1 MGGYLRLELVRSVRD
16 ARYVVLALAAPV
28 GFYLL
33 FAGIFTGQRTQGGGL
48 PASVEVMVAM
58 AAFGAQWGALSA
70 TAPRLA
76 SDRERGWLDVLAV
89 TPLSAARVMA
99 ARICAAMLASLP
111 AVVAVGVTAR
121 LAHDVQLTAGQWSLG
136 LAALWVGVLP
146 FVLLGIV
153 IGTTTDTTT
162 AYGLSMACYFALAA
176 LGGLWVPPA
185 IFPAAL
191 RHVAAALPSYNQAE
205 LGWHIAA
212 GSAPSLSNFLVLAAW
227 TAGLA
232 VLAYWAGARP
242 SLARHASATVRD
254 NTVRDNTGRD
264 ATDRDAT
271 GRDATGRDAAAVL
284 LAGVSKSYGT
294 VRALDGLN
302 LEIPPRVIVA
312 LLGANGAGKT
322 TSIRVMLGL
331 AGADAGTARLFGVR
345 PSDAVGAGQVGAMLQ
360 DAELMTGVT
369 VSGLLRCIGGLYPQS
384 LDLETAIRLTGLEE
398 IRNRR
403 TERLSTG
410 QAQRVQFAVAMI
422 GKPALLVLDEPTA
435 GLDVQAQQVFWD
447 GVRAC
452 RASGQTVLFS
462 THYLE
467 EADQNADR
475 IVVIRAGTTVADG
488 TPEQVRAAGR
498 SAAIV
503 SFTWLGTPPTATPPT
518 GLDGLDGLP
527 GVTAVDLDGS
537 RIRLH
542 TTLPDETVWS
552 LYDQRQHITGLT
564 VTDGGLK
571 SAFLSLTGTGQDR

>member
-76 SDRERGWLDVLAV
+76 SDRDRGWLDILAV
-89 TPLSAARVMA
+89 TPLSATRVMA
-99 ARICAAMLASLP
+99 ARICAALLASLP

-185 IFPAAL
+185 IFPAVL

-212 GSAPSLSNFLVLAAW
+212 DSAPSLSNFLVLAAW

-242 SLARHASATVRD
+242 SLARPLSARVLD
-254 NTVRDNTGRD
+254 NTVRDNTGPD
-264 ATDRDAT
+264 N
-271 GRDATGRDAAAVL
+271 AAVR

-302 LEIPPRVIVA
+302 LEIPQRVIVA

-331 AGADAGTARLFGVR
+331 TGADAGTARLFGAR
-345 PSDAVGAGQVGAMLQ
+345 PADAVAAGQVGAMLQ

-369 VSGLLRCIGGLYPQS
+369 VGGLLRCIGGFYPQP
-384 LDLETAIRLTGLEE
+384 LDLQTAIKLTGLEQ

-410 QAQRVQFAVAMI
+410 QAQRVRFAVAMI

-452 RASGQTVLFS
+452 QASGQTVLFS

-475 IVVIRAGTTVADG
+475 IVVIRAGATVADG
-488 TPEQVRAAGR
+488 TPDQVRAAGR
-498 SAAIV
+498 SATIV
-503 SFTWLGTPPTATPPT
+503 SFTWLGTPPT
-518 GLDGLDGLP
+518 GLDGLP
-527 GVTAVDLDGS
+527 GVTAVELDGHI
-537 RIRLH
+537 IRLH
-542 TTLPDETVWS
+542 TAHPDETVWS

>member
-1 MGGYLRLELVRSVRD
+1 MGGYLRLELARSVRD
-16 ARYVVLALAAPV
+16 VRYVVLALAAPV

-99 ARICAAMLASLP
+99 ARICAALLASLP

-121 LAHDVQLTAGQWSLG
+121 LAHDVQLTVGQWSLG

-242 SLARHASATVRD
+242 SLARPVSATVRD
-254 NTVRDNTGRD
+254 NTVRDDTGRD
-264 ATDRDAT
+264 DT
-271 GRDATGRDAAAVL
+271 GRDDTGRDDAAVR
-284 LAGVSKSYGT
+284 LAGVSRSYGS

-302 LEIPPRVIVA
+302 LEIPQRAIVA

-331 AGADAGTARLFGVR
+331 AGTDSGSARLFGVR
-345 PSDAVGAGQVGAMLQ
+345 PADAIAAGQVGAMLQ
-360 DAELMTGVT
+360 DAELVTGVT
-369 VSGLLRCIGGLYPQS
+369 VTGLLRCIGALYPQP
-384 LDLETAIRLTGLEE
+384 LDLETAIRLTGLEQV
-398 IRNRR
+398 RNRR

-410 QAQRVQFAVAMI
+410 QAQRVRFAVAMI
-422 GKPALLVLDEPTA
+422 GKPSLLVLDEPTA

-447 GVRAC
+447 DVRAC

-498 SAAIV
+498 SATIV
-503 SFTWLGTPPTATPPT
+503 SFTWLGTPPAGTPPT
-518 GLDGLDGLP
+518 GLDGLP
-527 GVTAVDLDGS
+527 GVTAVDLDGP